1 MQPWFWFS
9 NSHQPLPAPASTSL
23 MQTPSGVIAQLA
35 MQQTLFFLLLSLLL
49 SFLFLTP
56 QGAEPQDP
64 LSVEAEEGRNAV
76 LPCLIDPRDGPFEPI
91 TWSGGGQLS
100 SLQQLTLKSPGLG
113 AQVGPSNISL
123 FIYNVSAESGGFYLC
138 DWGPLTKQE
147 SKLGAAISIK
157 GSGELFQWNATGPEG
172 CGLRKESLSG
182 ILPSSFSGSRF
193 QTDPSTQL
201 YVWAEDKPEL
211 WDPFTPCNDQ
221 NQTEDYKE
229 LTLAPGSPLWL
240 SCEHPPS
247 SLNWGPTSWIHWRPG
262 KNTSL
267 LSLELGKGLPAREFW
282 VIGTQGEGAL
292 LILPQAVPQ
301 DAGSYL
307 CKSGNLTI
315 SIELKIISQP
325 VWRWLLG
332 AGGWKIPVVAL
343 TYVAF
348 CLGTLVGFLQVQK
361 ALLLRRKRK
370 RMTDRTRRF
379 FKVMSPGNEA
389 QSQYGNVLPLSGTSS
404 LGNVRTTKWTP
415 GFGEATPS
423 FGNPY
428 RRDKETGIP
437 GLRSPGQ
444 EDPEEE
450 EGEGYEEPD
459 GEEASVAYENSQDQ
473 ISQDDWGYE
482 NEENRNVAAEEIEDD
497 SFSTAESYENDNKEM
512 VPPVYTTTGFL
523 LPKGPVWDTCREASS
538 LAGSQSYEDMRGIL
552 YAAPQIRNLHPQ
564 PGPTQEEDG
573 DSYENMENPE
583 EAGPD
588 WEAGG
593 WTPTWNNR

>member
-1 MQPWFWFS
+1 PNSPCSSPLSSSFS
-9 NSHQPLPAPASTSL
+9 SSSSFSVLPHR
-23 MQTPSGVIAQLA
+23 V
-35 MQQTLFFLLLSLLL
+35 LS
-49 SFLFLTP
+49 P
-56 QGAEPQDP
+56 EDP
-64 LSVEAEEGRNAV
+64 LSVEAEEGKNAV
-76 LPCLIDPRDGPFEPI
+76 LPCLIGPRDGPFEPI

-100 SLQQLTLKSPGLG
+100 PLQQLTLKGPGLG
-113 AQVGPSNISL
+113 AQVEASNISL
-123 FIYNVSAESGGFYLC
+123 FIYNVSAKSGGFYLC
-138 DWGPLTKQE
+138 EWGALTKQE
-147 SKLGAAISIK
+147 SKRGAAISIN

-172 CGLRKESLSG
+172 CSPRKVSSSATRTSN
-182 ILPSSFSGSRF
+182 LPRSRF
-193 QTDPSTQL
+193 GTNPVTQL
-201 YVWAEDKPEL
+201 YVWAEDKPKL
-211 WDPFTPCNDQ
+211 WNPFVPCVDQ

-240 SCEHPPS
+240 SCEQPPS
-247 SLNWGPTSWIHWRPG
+247 SLTWGSTSWVHWRPG

-267 LSLELGKGLPAREFW
+267 LSLKLGEGLPAREFW
-282 VIGTQGEGAL
+282 VMGTQGEGAL
-292 LILPQAVPQ
+292 LILPQVVPQ
-301 DAGSYL
+301 DAGTYL

-315 SIELKIISQP
+315 SIELKVISQS

-332 AGGWKIPVVAL
+332 TGVWKVPVVTL
-343 TYVAF
+343 TYVSF
-348 CLGTLVGFLQVQK
+348 CLGTLVGFLQVKK
-361 ALLLRRKRK
+361 ALLLRRKKK

-389 QSQYGNVLPLSGTSS
+389 QSQYGNVLPMSGVPNS
-404 LGNVRTTKWTP
+404 GNVRTMKWTP

-428 RRDKETGIP
+428 QGNQGTGIP

-473 ISQDDWGYE
+473 NSQDGWGYE
-482 NEENRNVAAEEIEDD
+482 NEEKMAAEEIEDD
-497 SFSTAESYENDNKEM
+497 SFSTADSYENENTEM

-523 LPKGPVWDTCREASS
+523 LPKGPVWDTCREVSS
-538 LAGSQSYEDMRGIL
+538 LGSQSYEDMRGVL

-564 PGPTQEEDG
+564 PGPSQEEDG

-593 WTPTWNNR
+593 WDPSWNNR